1 MNKTSRSRNRRSR
14 RKPSR
19 SRKRK
24 ASRRK
29 ASKSRK
35 TKASKSKRRS
45 SKSRRRTSKS
55 RRKASPSKVT
65 IVMKRSNKSDKKYMV
80 IITDNKGKKK
90 TVHFGAKGYSDY
102 TKHKDAERKGRYI
115 TRHKAKENWSKSGIN
130 KPGFWSRWILWN
142 KPGLKTSIK
151 DTERRFKIKIKN

>member
-24 ASRRK
+24 ASRR
-29 ASKSRK
+29 
-35 TKASKSKRRS
+35 RS

-55 RRKASPSKVT
+55 KRKASPSKVT

-130 KPGFWSRWILWN
+130 TPGFWSRWILWN
-142 KPGLKTSIK
+142 KSGLKTSIK